1 MKQRMEMINEQK
13 KLKELLDKQEEMLK
27 EKQDQ
32 IILQQ
37 KLHRERLE
45 QLNQIRNVELEQQ
58 QQQQQFMYSSAASSS
73 SSIFSNQSQSVNSYP
88 IIETTSSNSNNLLI
102 NNPYLMVSNNQL
114 IENIT
119 QKVYEQL
126 LIKKQN
132 EIVYSSDRSNNVS
145 LNESRRDQDEK
156 NIEYL
161 KKTVKNNKKI
171 NQPVQT
177 NSIFIKQTKQK
188 PNRNEEEMNQ
198 QDLEESKLIEDLFF
212 LK

>member
-1 MKQRMEMINEQK
+1 MEMINEQK
-13 KLKELLDKQEEMLK
+13 NLKELLDKQEEMLK

-58 QQQQQFMYSSAASSS
+58 QQQQQQFMYNSAAS
-73 SSIFSNQSQSVNSYP
+73 SSIFSNQSHP

-102 NNPYLMVSNNQL
+102 NNPYLMVANNQL
-114 IENIT
+114 IENIA

-171 NQPVQT
+171 NKPVQT

-188 PNRNEEEMNQ
+188 TNRNEEEMNQ

>member
-1 MKQRMEMINEQK
+1 MEMINEQK

-58 QQQQQFMYSSAASSS
+58 QQQQFMYNSAASSS
-73 SSIFSNQSQSVNSYP
+73 SSIYSNQSQSVTSYP

-102 NNPYLMVSNNQL
+102 NNPYLMVANNQL

-145 LNESRRDQDEK
+145 LNENRRDQDEEK

-161 KKTVKNNKKI
+161 KKTVKNNNK
-171 NQPVQT
+171 PVQT
-177 NSIFIKQTKQK
+177 NSIFIKKVKQK
-188 PNRNEEEMNQ
+188 TNRNDEEMNQ